1 MSLKILFDRNYQ
13 TADHLLCLIKT
24 PNWRLKVILQKIN
37 RYKEVQNHSR
47 EILLCFCFIQ
57 QFLNYIIYWKY
68 RLILHC
74 SFVVFTDSD
83 PRWLYILYNEF
94 KDLLRITKQLPNGE
108 MNCSKKILLKIK
120 VCCYCFFWSYIVLNL
135 SNLHFEPFILLII
148 LLLIFKVG

>member
-1 MSLKILFDRNYQ
+1 MSLVGLAQCVQLLILLILSYWTWSKCELFFFLIIVVIKRIAMSLKTLFDRNYQ

-24 PNWRLKVILQKIN
+24 PNRRLKVKLQKIN
-37 RYKEVQNHSR
+37 RYTEVQNHSR

-68 RLILHC
+68 RLILPC

-108 MNCSKKILLKIK
+108 MNC
-120 VCCYCFFWSYIVLNL
+120 
-135 SNLHFEPFILLII
+135 
-148 LLLIFKVG
+148 